1 VKQQIAMIFDMDG
14 VLIDSM
20 PLHVLAWERYLQRL
34 GISVEDLERRM
45 HGKRNS
51 ELVRDLIDANLPE
64 DVIFRHGADKEQLFR
79 DMLLER
85 ELSHAQ
91 IPGLIEFLE
100 RHRGEPMA
108 IGSNAEP
115 ENIEFILERLG
126 LRPYFAVTVNGMQVE
141 RPKPFPDIYLEAAK
155 RLGVGPKNCIVFE
168 DSPTGVEAGRA
179 AGMRV
184 VGVATTPTHFQ
195 GIELCIKDFLD
206 PALEPW
212 LSKQAPSKQGLSMQV
227 TQ

>member
-1 VKQQIAMIFDMDG
+1 MIFDMDG

-51 ELVRDLIDANLPE
+51 ELVRDLIDADLPE

-79 DMLLER
+79 DMLLEQ

-100 RHRGEPMA
+100 RHRGAPMA

-126 LRPYFAVTVNGMQVE
+126 LRPYFPVTVNGMQVE

-155 RLGVGPKNCIVFE
+155 RLGMEPQNCIVFE

-184 VGVATTPTHFQ
+184 VGVETTPTHFQ
-195 GIELCIKDFLD
+195 GIDLRIKDFLD
-206 PALEPW
+206 PVLEPW
-212 LSKQAPSKQGLSMQV
+212 LQV
-227 TQ
+227 VQ

>member
-1 VKQQIAMIFDMDG
+1 MIFDMDG

-20 PLHVLAWERYLQRL
+20 PLHVLAWERYLERL

-51 ELVRDLIDANLPE
+51 ELVRDLIDAHLPE

-79 DMLLER
+79 EMLLEK

-91 IPGLIEFLE
+91 IPGLIEFLK
-100 RHRGEPMA
+100 RHRGAPMA

-115 ENIEFILERLG
+115 ENIEFVLERLG
-126 LRPYFAVTVNGMQVE
+126 LRPYFQVTVNGMQVE

-155 RLGVGPKNCIVFE
+155 RLGTEPKNCIVFE
-168 DSPTGVEAGRA
+168 DSPTGVEAGNA

-184 VGVATTPTHFQ
+184 VGVETTPTEFRGVQ
-195 GIELCIKDFLD
+195 LRIKDFLD
-206 PALEPW
+206 PALQPW
-212 LSKQAPSKQGLSMQV
+212 LDAQV
-227 TQ
+227 AE

>member
-1 VKQQIAMIFDMDG
+1 MIFDMDG

-34 GISVEDLERRM
+34 GIEVEDLERRM

-51 ELVRDLIDANLPE
+51 ELVRDLIAADLPE

-79 DMLLER
+79 DMLLEQ
-85 ELSHAQ
+85 ELSRTQ
-91 IPGLIEFLE
+91 IPGLLEFLE
-100 RHRGEPMA
+100 RHKGEPMA

-126 LRPYFAVTVNGMQVE
+126 LRPYFPVTVNGMQVE
-141 RPKPFPDIYLEAAK
+141 RPKPFPDIYLEAAR
-155 RLGVGPKNCIVFE
+155 RLGVEPKNCIVFE

-179 AGMRV
+179 AGM
-184 VGVATTPTHFQ
+184 
-195 GIELCIKDFLD
+195 
-206 PALEPW
+206 
-212 LSKQAPSKQGLSMQV
+212 
-227 TQ
+227 

>member
-1 VKQQIAMIFDMDG
+1 MIFDMDG

-20 PLHVLAWERYLQRL
+20 PMHVLAWERYLQRL

-51 ELVRDLIDANLPE
+51 ELVRDMIDADLPE
-64 DVIFRHGADKEQLFR
+64 DVVFRHGADKEQLFR
-79 DMLLER
+79 DMLLEK

-91 IPGLIEFLE
+91 IPGLLEFLE

-115 ENIEFILERLG
+115 ENIEFVLERFG
-126 LRPYFAVTVNGMQVE
+126 LRPYFPVAVNGMQVA

-155 RLGVGPKNCIVFE
+155 RLGVKPRNCIVFE

-184 VGVATTPTHFQ
+184 VGVETTPTDFQ
-195 GIELCIKDFLD
+195 GIELRIKDFLD
-206 PALEPW
+206 PVLEPW
-212 LSKQAPSKQGLSMQV
+212 LSAQTAA
-227 TQ
+227 

>member
-1 VKQQIAMIFDMDG
+1 MNVKSKQQLGMIFDMDG

-20 PLHVLAWERYLQRL
+20 PMHVLAWERYLQRL

-51 ELVRDLIDANLPE
+51 ELVRDMIDADLPE
-64 DVIFRHGADKEQLFR
+64 DVVFRHGADKEQLFR
-79 DMLLER
+79 DMLLEK

-91 IPGLIEFLE
+91 IPGLLEFLE

-115 ENIEFILERLG
+115 ENIEFVLERFG
-126 LRPYFAVTVNGMQVE
+126 LRPYFPVAVNGMQVA

-155 RLGVGPKNCIVFE
+155 RLGVKPRNCIVFE

-184 VGVATTPTHFQ
+184 VGVETTPTDFQ
-195 GIELCIKDFLD
+195 GIELRIKDFLD
-206 PALEPW
+206 PVLEPW
-212 LSKQAPSKQGLSMQV
+212 LSAQTAA
-227 TQ
+227 

>member
-1 VKQQIAMIFDMDG
+1 MDG

-20 PLHVLAWERYLQRL
+20 PMHVLAWERYLQRL

-51 ELVRDLIDANLPE
+51 ELVRDMIDADLPE
-64 DVIFRHGADKEQLFR
+64 DVVFRHGADKEQLFR
-79 DMLLER
+79 DMLLEK

-91 IPGLIEFLE
+91 IPGLLEFLE

-115 ENIEFILERLG
+115 ENIEFVLERFG
-126 LRPYFAVTVNGMQVE
+126 LRPYFPVAVNGMQVA

-155 RLGVGPKNCIVFE
+155 RLGVKPRNCIVFE

-184 VGVATTPTHFQ
+184 VGVETTPTDFQ
-195 GIELCIKDFLD
+195 GIELRIKDFLD
-206 PALEPW
+206 PVLEPW
-212 LSKQAPSKQGLSMQV
+212 LSAQTAA
-227 TQ
+227 